1 MTACPET
8 NRAEWRL
15 TPNASRLTCALV
27 AAVLVLAL
35 TMACAKP
42 PYDELQ
48 AAEKKVQ
55 EAETVGAP
63 TYAPEKFGVLVA
75 KLKTAEEEV
84 WIQLKKSE
92 LRRDYSRAKS
102 LLAETRAEGDQIIG
116 EAQKRKEEAKSAA
129 LQEKEQAQ
137 EAVQGVHALAERVE
151 QGKANPAG
159 ISPDQVKA
167 EANELN
173 RTLAEVQTAIEAN
186 NHLVAKDKAKEVQQK
201 SQQLQTEVQRQ
212 PPERGGP

>member
-1 MTACPET
+1 MIRFTPHPSHGLPLTPHAL
-8 NRAEWRL
+8 RL
-15 TPNASRLTCALV
+15 TLLLV
-27 AAVLVLAL
+27 AALFLS
-35 TMACAKP
+35 ACTKP

-63 TYAPEKFGVLVA
+63 MYAPEKFGVLVA

-84 WIQLKKSE
+84 WTQLKKSE
-92 LRRDYSRAKS
+92 LRRDYNRAKA
-102 LLAETRAEGDQIIG
+102 LLAETRAESDQIIA

-129 LQEKEQAQ
+129 LKEKEQAQ
-137 EAVQGVHALAERVE
+137 QAVQGVHALVE
-151 QGKANPAG
+151 QAEQGNVR
-159 ISPDQVKA
+159 SPGVNQDQVKA
-167 EANELN
+167 EADELN

-186 NHLVAKDKAKEVQQK
+186 NHLVAKDKAKAVQEK
-201 SQQLQTEVQRQ
+201 SQKLQTEVQRE